1 MNTSHHKINNIVN
14 KLKVL
19 QITCPTF
26 GGFLSAVVQTGMS
39 VLQRGNHIGQS
50 HYKRRNKIL
59 LLASFLCIFL
69 SCEVPTE
76 TYDNPLDEEAA
87 LEEGIET
94 PALVFFPDEI
104 NVNSGGT
111 FTVNVYALNVQDVAG
126 AYININYDRNKLLL
140 MTVNPGT
147 FFSDLQD
154 PIYFTET
161 ENSGKVELYTAFLGA
176 DSTSVSGT
184 GSFMSIVFSAST
196 SGLSTITY
204 NTNCELVD
212 ADDIAIEIKGFGEG
226 VVNAK

>member
-1 MNTSHHKINNIVN
+1 MLI
-14 KLKVL
+14 
-19 QITCPTF
+19 
-26 GGFLSAVVQTGMS
+26 
-39 VLQRGNHIGQS
+39 
-50 HYKRRNKIL
+50 
-59 LLASFLCIFL
+59 SFLWIFL
-69 SCEVPTE
+69 SCEVPME
-76 TYDNPLDEEAA
+76 SYDNPLDEEAA
-87 LEEGIET
+87 EEGGMET

-104 NVNSGGT
+104 NVNSGET
-111 FTVNVYALNVQDVAG
+111 FTVSVYALNVEDVAG

-161 ENSGKVELYTAFLGA
+161 ENSGKIELYTVFLGA

-184 GSFMSIVFSAST
+184 GSFMSIVFSASA

-212 ADDIAIEIKGFGEG
+212 ADDNPIEIKGFGEG
-226 VVNAK
+226 VVNAQ